1 MKTSKTGNSTKYR
14 RRESGTHRKLAGGA
28 FDSLPP
34 AEKQKVWDEL
44 DAESTESML
53 ARSKPVSAA
62 ERRAWQGVKK
72 MGRPRLGKDGVKV
85 ISLSLEKELLRR
97 ADAYAKRNDLKRS
110 ELITQGLEAI
120 ISSKA

>member
-1 MKTSKTGNSTKYR
+1 MKTSKTRNSTKYR
-14 RRESGTHRKLAGGA
+14 RRESGAHRKLAGVA
-28 FDSLPP
+28 FDTLPQ

-44 DAESTESML
+44 NAESTESML

-62 ERRAWQGVKK
+62 ERRAWQRAKK

-120 ISSKA
+120 ISSKG